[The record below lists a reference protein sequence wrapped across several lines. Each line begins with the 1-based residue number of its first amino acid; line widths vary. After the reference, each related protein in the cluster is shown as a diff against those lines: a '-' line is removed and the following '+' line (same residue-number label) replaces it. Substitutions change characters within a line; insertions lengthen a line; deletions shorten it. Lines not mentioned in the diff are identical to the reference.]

1 MLLRLA
7 RQPHEKFMSKEP
19 TLTPNTTFSAPIEH
33 YGKLIVLVGGAV
45 FAAVVGW
52 QQFFESK
59 DVKTA
64 EKFVKIDQKFVDV
77 DKNIAALEA
86 GRSQQAMIDQN
97 LMSSINDLKAALNE
111 QDKKNEER
119 NKETNALLNKILMNS
134 RGIK

>member
-1 MLLRLA
+1 MGDQVLNETILTTDT
-7 RQPHEKFMSKEP
+7 KFKAS
-19 TLTPNTTFSAPIEH
+19 LEH
-33 YGKLIVLVGGAV
+33 YGKTIVLVGGLV
-45 FAAVVGW
+45 FTAVVGW

-59 DVKTA
+59 EVKTA
-64 EKFVKIDQKFVDV
+64 EKFIKIDQKFVDV

-97 LMSSINDLKAALNE
+97 LMTSINELKAALND

>member
-1 MLLRLA
+1 MGDQIL
-7 RQPHEKFMSKEP
+7 HETILTTDTKFKAS
-19 TLTPNTTFSAPIEH
+19 LEH
-33 YGKLIVLVGGAV
+33 YGKTIVLVGGFV
-45 FAAVVGW
+45 FTAVVGW

-77 DKNIAALEA
+77 DKNIAELEA
-86 GRSQQAMIDQN
+86 GRRQQAMIDQN

>member
-1 MLLRLA
+1 
-7 RQPHEKFMSKEP
+7 MSKE
-19 TLTPNTTFSAPIEH
+19 TVITANTTFSAPIEH
-33 YGKLIVLVGGAV
+33 YGKLIIGVGALV
-45 FAAVVGW
+45 FTAVVGW

-59 DVKTA
+59 EVKTA
-64 EKFVKIDQKFVDV
+64 EKFIKIDQKFVDV

-97 LMSSINDLKAALNE
+97 LMTSINELKAALND